1 MCGALIAAASSTP
14 WPTLTATLEAAA
26 CGSSSALLTA
36 LPPVWFSSARCCS
49 RCIEAIHFN
58 HTTSYSSSA
67 LPSPLWSV
75 SAALILTDS
84 SFHSLYSFAG
94 VLAPTHYRLR
104 GWLAVAVDV
113 D

>member
-49 RCIEAIHFN
+49 RCIESFQPYN
-58 HTTSYSSSA
+58 VVLGLGSPFA
-67 LPSPLWSV
+67 LMVGICRP
-75 SAALILTDS
+75 DS

-94 VLAPTHYRLR
+94 VL
-104 GWLAVAVDV
+104 
-113 D
+113 